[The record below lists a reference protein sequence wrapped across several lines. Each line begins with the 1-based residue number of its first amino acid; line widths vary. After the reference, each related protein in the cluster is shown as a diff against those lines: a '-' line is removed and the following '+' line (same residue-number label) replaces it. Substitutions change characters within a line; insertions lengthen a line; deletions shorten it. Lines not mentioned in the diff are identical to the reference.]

1 MENVKFASMEKLNPR
16 YVVWCGVRGRVAH
29 LLSSRLETGAAAAV
43 TVVTVVTIATAQS
56 SAECE
61 GEHSS
66 VTAPRDQCDT
76 VIGPP
81 CVTRDS

>member
-1 MENVKFASMEKLNPR
+1 MENVKFANLEKLNPR

-43 TVVTVVTIATAQS
+43 TVVTTATAQS

-66 VTAPRDQCDT
+66 VTAPRDQCDS
-76 VIGPP
+76 VIGPV
-81 CVTRDS
+81 CDT

>member
-1 MENVKFASMEKLNPR
+1 MEGKDVKFASMEKLNPG

-43 TVVTVVTIATAQS
+43 TVVTVVSIATAQS

-66 VTAPRDQCDT
+66 
-76 VIGPP
+76 
-81 CVTRDS
+81 SH

>member
-1 MENVKFASMEKLNPR
+1 MEGCEVCEVCKPGKAEPR

-43 TVVTVVTIATAQS
+43 TVVTVVSIATAQS

-66 VTAPRDQCDT
+66 
-76 VIGPP
+76 
-81 CVTRDS
+81 SH